1 MKGKANITVL
11 TKDTD
16 LPVRQTMADGS
27 HQLES
32 NQLRAPGGNEPHCK
46 HSGCAGDLLLP
57 PLFSALCPGNLVLKT
72 NPSGLSCTL
81 SSTWVWSRAGEAGVF
96 LLCSLPASVRSPEVI
111 TFSWKSSPPGSFSS
125 MVLAQNVPKYHDFVF
140 MFPQPLGL

>member
-1 MKGKANITVL
+1 ML

-32 NQLRAPGGNEPHCK
+32 NQLRAPGGSEPHCK
-46 HSGCAGDLLLP
+46 HSLAVLVILCCLP
-57 PLFSALCPGNLVLKT
+57 SFSALCPGNLVLKT
-72 NPSGLSCTL
+72 TPSGLSCTL

-111 TFSWKSSPPGSFSS
+111 TFSWKSTPPGSFSS
-125 MVLAQNVPKYHDFVF
+125 MVLAQNVPRYHDFVF